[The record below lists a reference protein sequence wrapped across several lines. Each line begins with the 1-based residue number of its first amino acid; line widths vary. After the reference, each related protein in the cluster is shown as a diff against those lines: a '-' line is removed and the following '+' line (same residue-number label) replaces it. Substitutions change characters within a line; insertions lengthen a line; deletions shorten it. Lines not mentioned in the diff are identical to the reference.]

1 VAGGRASRSGPRVQR
16 QRRALTFTV
25 DASGTKLK
33 LGLLSSRP
41 YLRNSTVARI
51 PLTRD
56 APGQSER
63 KTLLSILQQGT
74 RLCDGLSR
82 RELMRVGS
90 LTLGGLSL
98 PQLLQARDI
107 SQPAPVSDKAFGRA
121 KNVIFLYLA
130 GGPPQHE
137 TFDPKPEAPD
147 GIRGPFK
154 PISTNV
160 PGIQFCELLP
170 RTAAMSEKLAVCR
183 SMATNDN
190 VHSSSGAWVLTGYK
204 YRGPNARTIQPTD
217 WPYFGS
223 VVKQLAPSETLPAL
237 SSVWL
242 PDMMR
247 LNENVTPSGQTSGF
261 LGPRWNPEVFVGD
274 PAEPTYEIESLRK
287 TDITPIQLSRRQ
299 SLLSQ
304 LEDRFRRLDDSV
316 NSYDAFQ
323 QQAFDLLTSGSARQA
338 FDIAREP
345 DSVRDRYGR
354 NRWGQSVL
362 LARRLVEAG
371 VRLVHVHWPREPGD
385 NASDNPLWDTHAQNA
400 DRVEDVLCPMFDVG
414 FSALIEDLEQRGLL
428 DETLVVTI
436 GEFGRTPKIN
446 AKGGRDHWGS
456 VFSFAMA
463 GAGISGGQVYGSSD
477 KNGGYPASNR
487 VQPGDLTATLFHL
500 LGVPHQGHF
509 LDAQNRPHRL
519 TAGEPIWQLL
529 GSEPATEDR
538 MASTGD
544 VARVPPFDPTRY
556 LVHTD
561 FAGREP
567 IKPITEPSRPKGW
580 RANPLNSVSG
590 DNAFGATVLR
600 DQDQQTAAIG
610 FNLADG
616 AALEVKQN
624 SKVYLAQEV
633 RSPYPGSYV
642 FRVRLRA
649 EASSPEFF
657 TNVFRQ
663 NFSCRLVFFQ
673 FNAQTKLANESREL
687 ASTTVD
693 LKLAESGAGKWQT
706 VELSKTFVNPNPG
719 SNFSFGAGMGVSIQ
733 LVKSSGGTLKVA
745 AGDRAF
751 VRIADVELDF
761 LGKEVNENV
770 KA

>member
-1 VAGGRASRSGPRVQR
+1 
-16 QRRALTFTV
+16 
-25 DASGTKLK
+25 
-33 LGLLSSRP
+33 
-41 YLRNSTVARI
+41 
-51 PLTRD
+51 
-56 APGQSER
+56 
-63 KTLLSILQQGT
+63 
-74 RLCDGLSR
+74 
-82 RELMRVGS
+82 MRVGS

-98 PQLLQARDI
+98 PKLLAAKELA
-107 SQPAPVSDKAFGRA
+107 QPVPVSDKAFGRA

-137 TFDPKPEAPD
+137 TFDPKPHAPD

-170 RTAAMSEKLAVCR
+170 RTAAMSDKLAICR

-204 YRGPNARTIQPTD
+204 YRGPNARTIQPSD
-217 WPYFGS
+217 WPYVGS
-223 VVKQLAPSETLPAL
+223 VFKQLKPSEKLPAL
-237 SSVWL
+237 TSVWL
-242 PDMMR
+242 PDVMR
-247 LNENVTPSGQTSGF
+247 LNENVTPSGQTAGF
-261 LGPRWNPEVFVGD
+261 LGPQWNPEVFVGD
-274 PAEPTYEIESLRK
+274 PAAPTYEIESLRE
-287 TDITPIQLSRRQ
+287 TDITPVQLGRRQ

-304 LEDRFRRLDDSV
+304 LEDRFRRLDGSFKTYDS
-316 NSYDAFQ
+316 FQ
-323 QQAFDLLTSGSARQA
+323 QQAFDLLTSGKARQA
-338 FDIAREP
+338 FDIAKEP
-345 DSVRDRYGR
+345 DAVRDRYGR

-414 FSALIEDLEQRGLL
+414 FSALIEDLDQRGIL

-446 AKGGRDHWGS
+446 VKGGRDHWGS

-477 KNGGYPASNR
+477 KNGGFPASNR
-487 VQPGDLTATLFHL
+487 VQPGDLTATMFHL

-509 LDAQNRPHRL
+509 IDAQNRPHRL
-519 TAGEPIWQLL
+519 TGGEPLWTML
-529 GSEPATEDR
+529 GSEPATNIR
-538 MASTGD
+538 VPATGD
-544 VARVPPFDPTRY
+544 IDRVPPFDPTRY

-561 FAGREP
+561 FAQKEP
-567 IKPITEPSRPKGW
+567 LKPITEPSRPKGW
-580 RANPLNSVSG
+580 RASPLSLVRDDS
-590 DNAFGATVLR
+590 FGTAVLR
-600 DQDQQTAAIG
+600 DLDQQTAALG

-616 AALEVKQN
+616 SPLEIAQN

-657 TNVFRQ
+657 EDKFRS
-663 NFSCRLVFFQ
+663 NFTCRLVFFQ
-673 FNAQTKLANESREL
+673 FNARTKHVNESREL
-687 ASTTVD
+687 ASATVD
-693 LKLAESGAGKWQT
+693 LRLVESNSDEWQT
-706 VELSKTFVNPNPG
+706 AELSKSFVNPNPG
-719 SNFSFGAGMGVSIQ
+719 SNFSFGAGMGVAIQ
-733 LVKSSGGTLKVA
+733 LIKSSGGTLGVSA
-745 AGDRAF
+745 SDQAF
-751 VRIADVELDF
+751 VRVSCVELDF
-761 LGKEVNENV
+761 LGKEVNDNV

>member
-1 VAGGRASRSGPRVQR
+1 M
-16 QRRALTFTV
+16 
-25 DASGTKLK
+25 
-33 LGLLSSRP
+33 
-41 YLRNSTVARI
+41 
-51 PLTRD
+51 
-56 APGQSER
+56 
-63 KTLLSILQQGT
+63 LSILNQGT
-74 RLCDGLSR
+74 RLCDGISR

-98 PQLLQARDI
+98 PQLLAARETI
-107 SQPAPVSDKAFGRA
+107 QPAPVSDKAFGRA

-137 TFDPKPEAPD
+137 TFDPKPNAPD

-154 PISTNV
+154 PISTNI

-170 RTAAMSEKLAVCR
+170 RTAAMTDKLAICR

-223 VVKQLAPSETLPAL
+223 VVKQLKPGETLPAL
-237 SSVWL
+237 TSVWL
-242 PDMMR
+242 PDVMR
-247 LNENVTPSGQTSGF
+247 LNENVTPSGQTAGF
-261 LGPRWNPEVFVGD
+261 LGPQWNPEVFVGD
-274 PAEPTYEIESLRK
+274 PAESTYEIESLRE
-287 TDITPIQLSRRQ
+287 TDITPVQLGRRH

-304 LEDRFRRLDDSV
+304 LEKRFRRLDGSFRTYDS
-316 NSYDAFQ
+316 FQ
-323 QQAFDLLTSGSARQA
+323 QQAFDLLTSGKARQA
-338 FDIAREP
+338 FDIAQEK

-362 LARRLVEAG
+362 LARRLIEAG
-371 VRLVHVHWPREPGD
+371 VRLVHVQWPREPGD

-414 FSALIEDLEQRGLL
+414 FSALIEDLDQRGLL
-428 DETLVVTI
+428 EETLVVTI

-477 KNGGYPASNR
+477 RNGGFPASDR
-487 VQPGDLTATLFHL
+487 VQPGDLTATMFHL

-509 LDAQNRPHRL
+509 LDAQDRPHRL
-519 TAGEPIWQLL
+519 TDGEPLWTML
-529 GSEPATEDR
+529 GSEPATSQR
-538 MASTGD
+538 TASTGD
-544 VARVPPFDPTRY
+544 VARVPAYDPTQY
-556 LVHTD
+556 LMQTR
-561 FAGREP
+561 FEEQEP
-567 IKPITEPSRPKGW
+567 LKPVTSPSRPKGW
-580 RANPLNSVSG
+580 RASPLNHPAQNSFGVSL
-590 DNAFGATVLR
+590 LR
-600 DQDQQTAAIG
+600 DLKSPTAGLG
-610 FNLADG
+610 FNLGDG
-616 AALEVKQN
+616 SPMEIGQN
-624 SKVYLAQEV
+624 EKAYLAQEV

-649 EASSPEFF
+649 ECSSAEYFS
-657 TNVFRQ
+657 TVFS
-663 NFSCRLVFFQ
+663 NHFICRLVFFQ
-673 FNAQTKLANESREL
+673 FNAQTKQVNESREL
-687 ASTTVD
+687 ASTIVELHLFDGNTD
-693 LKLAESGAGKWQT
+693 KWQT
-706 VELSKTFVNPNPG
+706 AELSKTFVNPNPG

-733 LVKSSGGTLKVA
+733 LIKSTGGTLQVA
-745 AGDRAF
+745 ASDRAF

-761 LGKEVNENV
+761 LGKEVNDNV
-770 KA
+770 KV